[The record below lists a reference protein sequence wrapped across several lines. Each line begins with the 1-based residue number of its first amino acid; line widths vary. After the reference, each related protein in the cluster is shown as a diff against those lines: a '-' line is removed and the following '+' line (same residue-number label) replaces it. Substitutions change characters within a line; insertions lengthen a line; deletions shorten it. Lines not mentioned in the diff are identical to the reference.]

1 MRRTVISFELS
12 KILSLFLYPL
22 SQGLLLLLLALLLV
36 MFRRGRLAVV
46 CVLVGTSWLYVCST
60 AMFADLLMASLE
72 RDHPPKAM
80 SVTPQVGAIVLLGGA
95 IRGDTHM
102 GTLGD
107 LNQQADRLVHAVALF
122 KAGKAPWIV
131 VSGGGRQNA
140 RTEAEIMRDLLEV
153 MGVPR
158 QAILLEDQSRDT
170 YQNAVNTAELLH
182 QLHIRK
188 ILLVTSAFHMRRTV
202 GLFLAQDLEV
212 IPAPTDYQRL
222 VVPSVVPG
230 WLPSVSSLGRTTH
243 ALHEYAG
250 YWVYRYRGWL

>member
-1 MRRTVISFELS
+1 ML
-12 KILSLFLYPL
+12 LFIF
-22 SQGLLLLLLALLLV
+22 SLLLV

-46 CVLVGTSWLYVCST
+46 CVLLGTSWLYICST
-60 AMFADLLMASLE
+60 SLFADMLMAGLE
-72 RDHPPKAM
+72 RDYPPRAM
-80 SVTPQVGAIVLLGGA
+80 SVTPEVGAIVLLGGA

-131 VSGGGRQNA
+131 VSGGAQPSA
-140 RTEAEIMRDLLEV
+140 RSEAEIMRDLLEV

-158 QAILLEDQSRDT
+158 QAILLEDQSRDS
-170 YQNAVNTAELLH
+170 YQNAVYTAELLH

-188 ILLVTSAFHMRRTV
+188 ILLVTSAFHMPRTV
-202 GLFLAQDLEV
+202 GMFQAQDLDV
-212 IPAPTDYQRL
+212 IPAPTDYQRT
-222 VVPSVVPG
+222 VMPSVVPD
-230 WLPSVSSLGRTTH
+230 WLPSVGSLGRTTH

-250 YWVYRYRGWL
+250 FWVYRYRGWI